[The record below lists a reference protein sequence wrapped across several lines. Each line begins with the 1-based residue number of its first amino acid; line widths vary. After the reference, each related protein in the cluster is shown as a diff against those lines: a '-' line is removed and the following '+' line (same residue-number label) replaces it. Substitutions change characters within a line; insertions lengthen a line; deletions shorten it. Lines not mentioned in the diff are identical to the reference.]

1 ANQDEAGMYQARN
14 RLSPRKI
21 VTLAVPDLFGGTE
34 DNVFSRLLLKSQ
46 PEAEGNIWNR
56 MLLGELGS
64 VFNRAWGY
72 IGLIP
77 LLLSLIGSAGWRKEP
92 HTRIWTVLGWGTLGL
107 LVLLGIGS
115 AHRLLS
121 GFWKTIDVLDHTRAI
136 YFTVLSLSVLSGFG
150 YDRFQTGDLSEKAAK
165 IAIGF
170 GILILA
176 LIAGG
181 MMAGSIFG
189 DAIVRAG
196 LAHLKTYAT
205 EFPYNQNR
213 PPFYE
218 EGIQRIPGMIRSTI
232 PILYNPVL
240 QLLGFGCAALL
251 AIRGKL
257 SRNFFAMIILLL
269 TITDLGYHGM
279 NDPPLLFA
287 AREQLYP
294 LVGAPLSQLDSTN
307 YRTMELQSRKLDVE
321 LPLEHY
327 DQLGIYRRRGNRY
340 FDFDA
345 FDFVGR
351 ADSLMP
357 YRIPSASGYL
367 SLYPARYQQL
377 WSGRPNDNLQ
387 FLKPGE
393 SCDRYA
399 GGWIDMQSIRYI
411 LTAPGTNSDKFQK
424 IYDGPDLN

>member
-1 ANQDEAGMYQARN
+1 ISPVGSFLASVAFMWSGFFFHWHGIVSIMGTLCWSPLILYFVRRCSFRTDRLAFHGLSFALLAQFLGSHSQSWLFNLFLLAVFFIWELARREADRALLVRRVVGALILSGFLAAPQVLPFYVTWQNSPRANQDEAGMYQARN

-107 LVLLGIGS
+107 LVLLGIGP

-150 YDRFQTGDLSEKAAK
+150 HDRFQTGDLSEKAAK

-176 LIAGG
+176 LI
-181 MMAGSIFG
+181 
-189 DAIVRAG
+189 
-196 LAHLKTYAT
+196 
-205 EFPYNQNR
+205 
-213 PPFYE
+213 
-218 EGIQRIPGMIRSTI
+218 
-232 PILYNPVL
+232 
-240 QLLGFGCAALL
+240 
-251 AIRGKL
+251 
-257 SRNFFAMIILLL
+257 
-269 TITDLGYHGM
+269 
-279 NDPPLLFA
+279 
-287 AREQLYP
+287 
-294 LVGAPLSQLDSTN
+294 
-307 YRTMELQSRKLDVE
+307 
-321 LPLEHY
+321 
-327 DQLGIYRRRGNRY
+327 
-340 FDFDA
+340 
-345 FDFVGR
+345 
-351 ADSLMP
+351 
-357 YRIPSASGYL
+357 
-367 SLYPARYQQL
+367 
-377 WSGRPNDNLQ
+377 
-387 FLKPGE
+387 
-393 SCDRYA
+393 
-399 GGWIDMQSIRYI
+399 
-411 LTAPGTNSDKFQK
+411 
-424 IYDGPDLN
+424 